1 MKRRL
6 DIERL
11 QPALACPSPARATG
25 GKRPLVLHPGPA
37 APPTRPPRLCV
48 RRCFSLAAIL
58 LGLGLAAAGC
68 RGAAQ
73 QARDLKDASPSD
85 GRTAMSEDEMS
96 PAAPTDR
103 GAKEAVA
110 SSDATAG
117 GPGATD
123 RTQARQT
130 LMVSITIFV
139 LSIFVGVELITKVP
153 ATLHTPLMSG
163 SNAISGITVVG
174 ALIAAGGAG
183 WAAPAVGLVAVILA
197 TINVVGG
204 FLVTH
209 RMLRM
214 FDRR

>member
-1 MKRRL
+1 
-6 DIERL
+6 
-11 QPALACPSPARATG
+11 
-25 GKRPLVLHPGPA
+25 
-37 APPTRPPRLCV
+37 
-48 RRCFSLAAIL
+48 
-58 LGLGLAAAGC
+58 
-68 RGAAQ
+68 
-73 QARDLKDASPSD
+73 
-85 GRTAMSEDEMS
+85 
-96 PAAPTDR
+96 
-103 GAKEAVA
+103 
-110 SSDATAG
+110 
-117 GPGATD
+117 
-123 RTQARQT
+123 
-130 LMVSITIFV
+130 MVSITIFV

-183 WAAPAVGLVAVILA
+183 WAAPLLALVAVVLA

>member
-1 MKRRL
+1 MEHRPSVALPSSRPRL
-6 DIERL
+6 EATRL
-11 QPALACPSPARATG
+11 PSAD
-25 GKRPLVLHPGPA
+25 
-37 APPTRPPRLCV
+37 PPPPRPHAVPAISAIIRSRWLSGLPTV
-48 RRCFSLAAIL
+48 ALAAIL
-58 LGLGLAAAGC
+58 TLGVAEGC
-68 RGAAQ
+68 RGPAQ
-73 QARDLKDASPSD
+73 SSGLPQS
-85 GRTAMSEDEMS
+85 S
-96 PAAPTDR
+96 PAAADNTSQEQSLPQETPAR
-103 GAKEAVA
+103 GQ
-110 SSDATAG
+110 ATQRQPPAG
-117 GPGATD
+117 TPSRDQPAAAHA
-123 RTQARQT
+123 QARQT

-174 ALIAAGGAG
+174 ALIAAGSAG
-183 WAAPAVGLVAVILA
+183 WVAPIVGLVAVVLA